1 MKAAFPDI
9 LKELEVGIP
18 VLAAILTACEVKV
31 VVDLK
36 LLLCMTAFDAWSR
49 KTEGCSELH
58 RTYGGESHTQ
68 IAARRK
74 S

>member
-1 MKAAFPDI
+1 MKAAFLDT
-9 LKELEVGIP
+9 LKELEVGIA
-18 VLAAILTACEVKV
+18 VLSAILTVCEVKV

-36 LLLCMTAFDAWSR
+36 LLLCTTACDAWSR

-58 RTYGGESHTQ
+58 RAYDGESPAQ